1 MLEDITL
8 YEFNSLAEHEKAECL
23 GEYGVHISE
32 RFDDKFGYIL
42 YQISNFYVEAKYDCE
57 DNAITKLTAFSTTA
71 NLESYINEIDINEL
85 T

>member
-23 GEYGVHISE
+23 QEYGGHISE
-32 RFDDKFGYIL
+32 RFDDKFGYFL
-42 YQISNFYVEAKYDCE
+42 YQISNFYVEAMYDCE

-71 NLESYINEIDINEL
+71 NLEPYINEL